1 MIGYAHVSDIETLEE
16 PARSSAA
23 GAVVRTAR
31 RLLHE
36 RAAIDGPTDS
46 GPSYGTSPRAHGGV
60 PVTRR
65 ARVPMRCT
73 RRVRPRSS

>member
-1 MIGYAHVSDIETLEE
+1 MIGYAHVSDIESLEE

-36 RAAIDGPTDS
+36 RRDLPDVPALWSVVTDEIQR
-46 GPSYGTSPRAHGGV
+46 G
-60 PVTRR
+60 
-65 ARVPMRCT
+65 
-73 RRVRPRSS
+73 